1 MKEERGSLG
10 MFQADLDSY
19 YLQDYFEPTSVGV
32 KQEDLL
38 DVSTLH
44 CPSDMSLD
52 KQNQMSCPAILYR
65 YH

>member
-10 MFQADLDSY
+10 MFEADLDSY

-52 KQNQMSCPAILYR
+52 LCQAKPNELSR
-65 YH
+65 HFV